1 MKQENFKN
9 IIESALSDRK
19 ISRRDLAK
27 LTGICNTTLNDLIN
41 GNIKRIDIN
50 NLIKIIDVLD
60 LDYKE
65 IFRVAGYED
74 LLLFLIEKGEI
85 Q

>member
-1 MKQENFKN
+1 MNKEKFKN
-9 IIESALSDRK
+9 IIESALKNKK
-19 ISRRDLAK
+19 ISRRKLSR

-41 GNIKRIDIN
+41 GSIKRIDIN

-65 IFRVAGYED
+65 VLKVAGYED
-74 LLLFLIEKGEI
+74 LLLFLIRKGEI